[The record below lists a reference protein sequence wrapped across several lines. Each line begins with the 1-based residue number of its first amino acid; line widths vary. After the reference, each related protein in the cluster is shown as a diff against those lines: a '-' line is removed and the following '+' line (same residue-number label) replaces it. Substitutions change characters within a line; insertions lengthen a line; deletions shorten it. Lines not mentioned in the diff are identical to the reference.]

1 MLVPVLIYKNLM
13 KKGVIK
19 TEKSLDELNKELNS
33 YRTKVGEKPKAVD
46 IQFSVENKIQTT
58 LVTEIELENGDTV
71 QRFTDVSNDRQREA
85 ELRRVYDAL
94 ENFPTGAMMWDKDH
108 RLIFANKAAREIQE
122 TNGLRMSTGISRVEM
137 VKNSVKN
144 KIFSLP
150 EGLASVEE
158 YIEHSVKMM
167 KENDHGFVLSQRK
180 QLLFR
185 NKYAVRNI

>member
-1 MLVPVLIYKNLM
+1 MVTDGDSKMQYLQIISDVTYLKKQERDLMRLREGIDQMPDGIAFWDNEEKLIYANKVMTDWQKNVGFDMNVGAKKIDLQKNLM

-94 ENFPTGAMMWDKDH
+94 ENFPTGAMMWIKTTD
-108 RLIFANKAAREIQE
+108 LYLQ
-122 TNGLRMSTGISRVEM
+122 
-137 VKNSVKN
+137 
-144 KIFSLP
+144 
-150 EGLASVEE
+150 
-158 YIEHSVKMM
+158 IE
-167 KENDHGFVLSQRK
+167 Q
-180 QLLFR
+180 
-185 NKYAVRNI
+185 